1 MQPNGP
7 SVNETMNNQQDKRAG
22 GVIPAW
28 KTVAGHG
35 AHMKATRE
43 NLIIQHRGTITE
55 TPLKDLDH
63 LLIIGGHNIQTAA
76 LATLM
81 KKGIFVSFF
90 ESEGEPA
97 GHLIPYGYRG
107 MEEIQEAR
115 KKAAPYKYAL
125 TCARAA
131 ARERILTIE
140 GWNEGRQGGCLYSGE
155 LDILDQ
161 AARELDNYVKVEEI
175 SRVDRLIGDMYYEI
189 LSRLISPAMDYKKRT
204 HRPYPD
210 PVNTIL
216 TFGYTMLTACC
227 TRLLVSLHIDPD
239 EGMLH
244 RGKRSMAVD
253 LCNCW
258 KTRMI
263 DIPALELID
272 AGLVSEGRYECG
284 KERCIL
290 SDGLIRDLIEHYN
303 QHIRIEIIR
312 LQVENLY
319 QSLLGQ
325 TEFEIIR
332 F

>member
-1 MQPNGP
+1 MI
-7 SVNETMNNQQDKRAG
+7 SSRVEKRGG

-35 AHMKATRE
+35 AHIKASRE
-43 NLIIQHRGTITE
+43 NLIIQHRGIISE
-55 TPLKDLDH
+55 IPLRDLDH

-81 KKGIFVSFF
+81 KNDIFVSFF

-97 GHLIPYGYRG
+97 GYLIPYGYRAVG
-107 MEEIQEAR
+107 EIQDAR
-115 KKAAPYKYAL
+115 KNATPYRYAL
-125 TCARAA
+125 ALAHSA
-131 ARERILTIE
+131 ARERILAIE
-140 GWNEGRQGGCLYSGE
+140 RWNEGREGGCLYSGE

-161 AARELDNYVKVEEI
+161 AAHELDNYIKVEEI

-189 LSRLISPAMDYKKRT
+189 LSRLIDPALNYKKRT

-210 PVNTIL
+210 PVNSIL
-216 TFGYTMLTACC
+216 TFGYTMLMASC

-239 EGMLH
+239 DGMLH

-272 AGLVSEGRYECG
+272 AGRVSKERYECG

-290 SDGLIRDLIEHYN
+290 SDGLIRDLIDHYN
-303 QHIRIEIIR
+303 QHIRIDIMR

-319 QSLLGQ
+319 HSLLGEA
-325 TEFEIIR
+325 EFEMVR
-332 F
+332 Y